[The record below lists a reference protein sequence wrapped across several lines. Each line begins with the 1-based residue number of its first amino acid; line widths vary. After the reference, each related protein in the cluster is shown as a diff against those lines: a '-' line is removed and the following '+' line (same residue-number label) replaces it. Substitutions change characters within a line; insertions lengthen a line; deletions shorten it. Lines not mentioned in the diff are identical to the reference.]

1 MSALRKVFL
10 VLRDDNGATVIEY
23 GLIAA
28 LVSVAFIIAL
38 TALGT
43 SVDELFAYVSG
54 ILSGVAGSVAGT

>member
-1 MSALRKVFL
+1 VSVLKTALRA
-10 VLRDDNGATVIEY
+10 LREEGGATVIEY

-43 SVDELFAYVSG
+43 SIEDLFTYVAG
-54 ILSGVAGSVAGT
+54 ILSGVAASVSGS

>member
-1 MSALRKVFL
+1 VSVLKKALRL
-10 VLRDDNGATVIEY
+10 LRDDQGATVIEY

-43 SVDELFAYVSG
+43 SIEELFLYVAG
-54 ILSGVAGSVAGT
+54 ILADVAASMSGS